1 VGVLI
6 AGLATSPG
14 ILSAQEAQP
23 VDRIAA
29 VVGDS
34 VITFTQLQE
43 RILQLQYQGVQI
55 PPQGE
60 ALSRLQRDLLD
71 QMVGELLIVQAALRD
86 TTITVDEAELEE
98 TVNQEIQDRSR
109 GYATQAAFQQ
119 ALASQGWSLTS
130 YREYLRAQARQQRLY
145 SVYMSKRAPELSR
158 IVVESTEIA
167 AFFEAQKAAIG
178 QRPPSVTFKQVVVA
192 PSPSDSSLQ
201 AARAQADSIRQLG
214 VAGEDFEE
222 LARRFSQDP
231 GSRANGGDLGW
242 FRRGDMEP
250 AFEEAAFNLI
260 PGAVSEPVRTPYG
273 FHIIKVDRR
282 RAGEVRARHILIP
295 VPPSPADQELAR
307 GKAAQVR
314 GRLEAGAPIEEL
326 IAEYADPEEP
336 DSLDVAFDRL
346 RELPPGFA
354 EPLTQAETGQIIG
367 PLEYQ
372 VREGQY
378 RFAVLKV
385 LVVQE
390 GRPWTIEDAD
400 LRDQIRQRLQQ
411 GKLQERVLQE
421 LRAKTFVEIRL

>member
-1 VGVLI
+1 
-6 AGLATSPG
+6 
-14 ILSAQEAQP
+14 
-23 VDRIAA
+23 
-29 VVGDS
+29 
-34 VITFTQLQE
+34 
-43 RILQLQYQGVQI
+43 
-55 PPQGE
+55 
-60 ALSRLQRDLLD
+60 
-71 QMVGELLIVQAALRD
+71 
-86 TTITVDEAELEE
+86 
-98 TVNQEIQDRSR
+98 
-109 GYATQAAFQQ
+109 
-119 ALASQGWSLTS
+119 
-130 YREYLRAQARQQRLY
+130 
-145 SVYMSKRAPELSR
+145 
-158 IVVESTEIA
+158 
-167 AFFEAQKAAIG
+167 
-178 QRPPSVTFKQVVVA
+178 VTFKQVVVA